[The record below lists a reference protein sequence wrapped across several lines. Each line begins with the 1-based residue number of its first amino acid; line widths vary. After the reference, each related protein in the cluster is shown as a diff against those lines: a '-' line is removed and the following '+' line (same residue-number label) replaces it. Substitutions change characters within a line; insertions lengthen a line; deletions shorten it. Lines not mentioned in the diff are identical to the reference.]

1 MLIPKTS
8 KSQIPRTY
16 LSNLEVQTIVLLRI
30 PPSASLMLEYCK
42 AFFSSQS
49 NLRH

>member
-8 KSQIPRTY
+8 KSQIPHTY
-16 LSNLEVQTIVLLRI
+16 LSNLEVQSTVLLRI
-30 PPSASLMLEYCK
+30 PPSASLILEYCK
-42 AFFSSQS
+42 VFFSAQS